1 MYKNRYFIEVDDDVI
16 YEKIA
21 NLEPIK
27 DFARKLEAQGNT
39 DAMEILPDTQR
50 SDLYKMLGKR
60 EEELLEGFEN
70 MLELNDDNSD
80 GEHEGTKE
88 ENIKRLEFD
97 SKDVTCFG
105 DNSFPHLLKYEIIK
119 KQCNDMKIPLK
130 EEYEYTNPTKINPEL
145 DIKLKPTTNIRGYQV
160 FFRCFSKL
168 ILMTIG
174 QSTCE
179 NVQQ

>member
-1 MYKNRYFIEVDDDVI
+1 LYKNRYFIEVEDDVI

-27 DFARKLEAQGNT
+27 DFARKLEAQGDT

-80 GEHEGTKE
+80 GENEGTKE
-88 ENIKRLEFD
+88 ENMKRLEFD
-97 SKDVTCFG
+97 SKDV
-105 DNSFPHLLKYEIIK
+105 KY
-119 KQCNDMKIPLK
+119 
-130 EEYEYTNPTKINPEL
+130 Y
-145 DIKLKPTTNIRGYQV
+145 
-160 FFRCFSKL
+160 F
-168 ILMTIG
+168 
-174 QSTCE
+174 
-179 NVQQ
+179 